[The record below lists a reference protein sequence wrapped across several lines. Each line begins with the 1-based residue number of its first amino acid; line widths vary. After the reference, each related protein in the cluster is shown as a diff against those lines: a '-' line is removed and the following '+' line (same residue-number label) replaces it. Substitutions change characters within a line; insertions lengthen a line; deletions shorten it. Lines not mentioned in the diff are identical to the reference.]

1 MRLPIDT
8 ASVRFAAAGPAEP
21 VLDYESR
28 AVRASRAVSGLRVS
42 GPILLTV
49 EEAAHLL
56 CLGRT
61 TTYELVMRGSIRS
74 VKIGRRRLVV
84 REGLEAF
91 VAALESAEQNT

>member
-1 MRLPIDT
+1 MRLPIDST
-8 ASVRFAAAGPAEP
+8 SMRFAAAGPAEALP
-21 VLDYESR
+21 YESA
-28 AVRASRAVSGLRVS
+28 AVRACRTMSDFRVA

-49 EEAAHLL
+49 EEAAHLP

-91 VAALESAEQNT
+91 VAALESAELDS